1 MTPAARLSAA
11 IEVLD
16 AILLGQAPEMVL
28 TNWGRANRFAGSG
41 DRGAIRDLV
50 EGWVSL
56 GMMGTALNMP
66 TTAYAVVYHI
76 EIFILFAALIALG
89 PLVRQPGGQLQQ
101 PPDLRLADFP
111 G

>member
-50 EGWVSL
+50 YD
-56 GMMGTALNMP
+56 ALRWG
-66 TTAYAVVYHI
+66 ACGRQVWRKARCS
-76 EIFILFAALIALG
+76 AARATRH
-89 PLVRQPGGQLQQ
+89 PR
-101 PPDLRLADFP
+101 
-111 G
+111 

>member
-41 DRGAIRDLV
+41 DRAAIRDRV
-50 EGWVSL
+50 YD
-56 GMMGTALNMP
+56 ALRCG
-66 TTAYAVVYHI
+66 AWCWGACGRQVWRKVRCS
-76 EIFILFAALIALG
+76 AAMAMRR
-89 PLVRQPGGQLQQ
+89 PR
-101 PPDLRLADFP
+101 
-111 G
+111 